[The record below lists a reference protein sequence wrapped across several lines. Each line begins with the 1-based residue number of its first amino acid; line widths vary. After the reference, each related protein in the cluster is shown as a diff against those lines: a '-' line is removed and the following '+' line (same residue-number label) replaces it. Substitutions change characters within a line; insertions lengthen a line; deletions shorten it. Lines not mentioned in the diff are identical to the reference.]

1 MIPKLNILNSSLER
15 IVSTASGA
23 LVVGGVRDI
32 CIDGVV
38 SGDRFECFKLFNGE
52 GPDQTRP
59 DQTRPDQT
67 RPDVH
72 QLFTSCSPDV
82 HQLFTS
88 CSPVVHQMFT
98 SCSPDVHQLFT
109 SCSPVV
115 HQLFTSC
122 SPLVHQLFT
131 SCSPVVHQFLS
142 TLDYPSYIFSVYFV
156 FLNSLLFCVISTV
169 QWSGATS
176 ICDGIISNNA
186 PLLFLIFWHII
197 YGNARSNPCVKDYVA
212 DFV

>member
-23 LVVGGVRDI
+23 LVVGGVMYR

-59 DQTRPDQT
+59 DQTRPNQT
-67 RPDVH
+67 RRSPVVH
-72 QLFTSCSPDV
+72 QLFTR
-82 HQLFTS
+82 
-88 CSPVVHQMFT
+88 CSPVVHQLFT

-122 SPLVHQLFT
+122 SPVSIDARLSLLHLF
-131 SCSPVVHQFLS
+131 S
-142 TLDYPSYIFSVYFV
+142 
-156 FLNSLLFCVISTV
+156 LFCV
-169 QWSGATS
+169 
-176 ICDGIISNNA
+176 
-186 PLLFLIFWHII
+186 L
-197 YGNARSNPCVKDYVA
+197 K
-212 DFV
+212 